1 MRGKDPIDT
10 IMDLIAEDE
19 SRIDTDL
26 FHDVGRKREK
36 GNREAVDFLR
46 LR

>member
-26 FHDVGRKREK
+26 FPDVGREREK
-36 GNREAVDFLR
+36 ELREAVDFVR
-46 LR
+46 LG